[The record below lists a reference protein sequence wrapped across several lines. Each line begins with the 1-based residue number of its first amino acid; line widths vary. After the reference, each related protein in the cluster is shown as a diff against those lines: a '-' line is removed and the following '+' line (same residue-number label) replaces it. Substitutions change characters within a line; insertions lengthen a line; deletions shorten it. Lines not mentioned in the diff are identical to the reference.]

1 MAGMTMKDWIRA
13 YIPEGKIED
22 NMMKVSVTQTDTF
35 GGEANYSWA
44 NRYEFIIHNTA
55 SQRNIVRKAKALAGM
70 TGVKSD
76 TYDYG
81 YIYYRHLSST
91 IFRKIFL
98 ITRYLQTRTYD
109 KSGRATSPKYLRTK
123 DFGLFS
129 L

>member
-1 MAGMTMKDWIRA
+1 MAGMTMKDWVRA

-81 YIYYRHLSST
+81 ESLT
-91 IFRKIFL
+91 IKPRGYNQVIFV
-98 ITRYLQTRTYD
+98 
-109 KSGRATSPKYLRTK
+109 
-123 DFGLFS
+123 DFEDS
-129 L
+129 K